1 MSMLRDVNKVF
12 LGIENNVFIYPNI
25 LKVPHLIKKRPK
37 NIFTNN
43 MTQDQLFVHQ
53 AKVKT
58 SIYEGS

>member
-1 MSMLRDVNKVF
+1 MSMLGDVNKVF

-25 LKVPHLIKKRPK
+25 LSNSHISSRRVQK

-53 AKVKT
+53 AKVKKKY
-58 SIYEGS
+58 I